1 VRTGTGTYTWQNGE
15 YYTGEFKNNMMDG
28 RGTYYWTSGRSYE
41 GTFKENKI
49 VWELS

>member
-1 VRTGTGTYTWQNGE
+1 
-15 YYTGEFKNNMMDG
+15 MMDG
-28 RGTYYWTSGRSYE
+28 HGIYFWVSGRSYE